1 LKPASSQAG
10 FFIRINEPFLKK
22 NSEIAQSINQIK
34 MKKSILAGLVF
45 LNGIVMVAQSKDE
58 QMLKDIYKS
67 GLTNA
72 KCYSWLEHL
81 SNKIG
86 ARLSGSD
93 NAEIAVQ
100 YTKAQLETLGL
111 DKVYLQEVMVPK
123 WVRGEKE
130 TAFILDDKT
139 KTAVP
144 IAALGGSVATAK
156 TGLTAQ
162 VIEVQGIEELKA
174 LGDKIKGKIVF
185 YNRPMDPTFIETF
198 KSYGGCVDQRYAG
211 AKEAAKLG
219 AVGTIVRSMN
229 LRLDDFPHT
238 GAQSYGDL
246 LPTEYIPTAAISTNG
261 AELLSKKLKA
271 NPSLK
276 FYFKQSCVQM
286 PDALSY
292 NVIGEIKGSEHP
304 ENIMVVGG
312 HLDSWDLADGSHD
325 DGAGVV
331 QSMEALHLLK
341 TLGYNPK
348 NTIRVVLF
356 MNEENG
362 GRGGKKYAEL
372 AKTNMEN
379 HIFALESDSGGFS
392 PRGFSIEADDANF
405 ELISSW
411 KKLFEPYL
419 IHSFVKGNPGA
430 DINPLSSGKIVKA
443 GLKPDSQRYFDY
455 HHALN
460 DNFDA
465 INKRELELGA
475 ATMASLMYL
484 IDQNG
489 IVNESS

>member
-1 LKPASSQAG
+1 
-10 FFIRINEPFLKK
+10 
-22 NSEIAQSINQIK
+22 
-34 MKKSILAGLVF
+34 MKKSVIIGAFFLSGMSVLA
-45 LNGIVMVAQSKDE
+45 QTSDE
-58 QMLKDIYKS
+58 KMLKDIYNLS
-67 GLTNA
+67 LTNG
-72 KCYSWLEHL
+72 KCYYWLEHL

-86 ARLSGSD
+86 SRLSGSE
-93 NAEIAVQ
+93 NAEKAVQ

-130 TAFILDDKT
+130 TAFILENKT
-139 KTAVP
+139 KIAVP
-144 IAALGGSVATAK
+144 IAALGGSVATSK
-156 TGLTAQ
+156 NGLTAE
-162 VIEVQGIEELKA
+162 VIEVQGIEDLKKW
-174 LGDKIKGKIVF
+174 GDKIKGKIVF

-198 KSYGGCVDQRYAG
+198 KSYGGCVDQRYSG
-211 AKEAAKLG
+211 AKEAAKFG

-229 LRLDDFPHT
+229 LRLDDYPHT
-238 GAQSYGDL
+238 GTQSYGDL
-246 LPTEYIPTAAISTNG
+246 QPSEYIPTAAISTNG
-261 AELLSKKLKA
+261 AELLSQKLKA
-271 NPSLK
+271 NPTLK
-276 FYFKQSCVQM
+276 FYFKQSCEQM
-286 PDALSY
+286 EDVLSY
-292 NVIGEIKGSEHP
+292 NVVGELKGSEYP
-304 ENIMVVGG
+304 DNIMVVGG

-331 QSMEALHLLK
+331 QSMEALHIFK
-341 TLGYNPK
+341 SLGYKPK

-372 AKTNMEN
+372 AKTNKEN

-405 ELISSW
+405 QRISSW
-411 KKLFEPYL
+411 KNLFEPYL
-419 IHSFVKGNPGA
+419 IHSFVKGGAGA

-475 ATMASLMYL
+475 ATMTSLLYL

-489 IVNESS
+489 IME

>member
-1 LKPASSQAG
+1 
-10 FFIRINEPFLKK
+10 
-22 NSEIAQSINQIK
+22 
-34 MKKSILAGLVF
+34 MKKSVIIGAFFLSGISVLA
-45 LNGIVMVAQSKDE
+45 QTSEEK
-58 QMLKDIYKS
+58 MLKDIYNS
-67 GLTNA
+67 SLTNGQS
-72 KCYSWLEHL
+72 YSWLEHL

-86 ARLSGSD
+86 ARLSGSE
-93 NAEIAVQ
+93 NAEKAVQ
-100 YTKAQLETLGL
+100 YTKAQLEILGL

-130 TAFILDDKT
+130 TAMIIDGKN
-139 KTAVP
+139 KVYVP
-144 IAALGGSVATAK
+144 IAALGGSISTPK
-156 TGLTAQ
+156 NGIKAQ
-162 VIEVQGIEELKA
+162 VVEVQGIEDLKKW
-174 LGDKIKGKIVF
+174 GDKIKGKIVF

-246 LPTEYIPTAAISTNG
+246 LPSEYIPTAAISTNG
-261 AELLSKKLKA
+261 AELLSQKLKA
-271 NPSLK
+271 DTSLE

-292 NVIGEIKGSEHP
+292 NVIGEIKGTVHP
-304 ENIMVVGG
+304 DNIMVVGG

-331 QSMEALHLLK
+331 QSMEALRILK
-341 TLGYNPK
+341 NLGYQPK

-372 AKTNMEN
+372 AKTNNEN

-405 ELISSW
+405 ERISSW

-430 DINPLSSGKIVKA
+430 DINPLSSSKIVKA

-475 ATMASLMYL
+475 ATMTSLLYL

-489 IVNESS
+489 IME

>member
-1 LKPASSQAG
+1 
-10 FFIRINEPFLKK
+10 
-22 NSEIAQSINQIK
+22 
-34 MKKSILAGLVF
+34 MKKILLTGWIL
-45 LNGIVMVAQSKDE
+45 LNGLLVVAQSKDE
-58 QMLKDIYKS
+58 QMLKEIYKS

-72 KCYSWLEHL
+72 QCYPWLEHL

-86 ARLSGSD
+86 SRLSGSE
-93 NAEIAVQ
+93 NAEKAVL
-100 YTKAQLETLGL
+100 YTKLQLETLGL

-130 TAFILDDKT
+130 SAYILDNKT
-139 KTAVP
+139 KIAVP
-144 IAALGGSVATAK
+144 IAALGGSIATPK
-156 TGLTAQ
+156 NGLTAEI
-162 VIEVQGIEELKA
+162 IEVQGIEDLKL

-185 YNRPMDPTFIETF
+185 YNRPMDPVNIETF

-229 LRLDDFPHT
+229 LRLDDYPHT

-246 LPTEYIPTAAISTNG
+246 LPSQYIPTAAISTNG

-271 NPSLK
+271 NPNLQ
-276 FYFKQSCVQM
+276 FHFKQSCVQM

-292 NVIGEIKGSEHP
+292 NVVGEIKGSEHP

-331 QSMEALHLLK
+331 QSMEVLRIFK
-341 TLGYNPK
+341 RIGYKPK

-362 GRGGKKYAEL
+362 GRGGKKYEEL
-372 AKTNMEN
+372 AQLNKEN

-392 PRGFSIEADDANF
+392 PRGFSIEADDANY
-405 ELISSW
+405 ERIVSW
-411 KKLFEPYL
+411 NKLFEPYL
-419 IHSFVKGNPGA
+419 IHSFVKGHAGA
-430 DINPLSSGKIVKA
+430 DIGPLSSFKLVKA

-460 DNFDA
+460 AKFDA

-489 IVNESS
+489 IIK